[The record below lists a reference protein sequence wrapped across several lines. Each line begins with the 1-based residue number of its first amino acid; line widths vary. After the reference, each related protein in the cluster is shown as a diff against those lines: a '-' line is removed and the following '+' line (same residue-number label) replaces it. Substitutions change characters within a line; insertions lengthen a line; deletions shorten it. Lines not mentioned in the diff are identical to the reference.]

1 MSNSSKNIFKNI
13 APAVVVMAAGLLG
26 AFMVYDSYFS
36 GRTEAGVYSEIAPA
50 AGEEAVVVVEETA
63 EETAAPV
70 EAAGIEFVSKAEE
83 SAEGAAEAAQ
93 DAANSAETAEDAAA
107 AATEAAEKAEEAA
120 EAVEEKTEEH
130 KH

>member
-50 AGEEAVVVVEETA
+50 AGEEAVVVEETA